1 MFVVCECMDSVM
13 HAKIMVKETILWV
26 WKLNSQLTLLQQ
38 RNKEIMLFSW
48 WTGLV
53 VRCSRTAI

>member
-1 MFVVCECMDSVM
+1 M
-13 HAKIMVKETILWV
+13 HARIMVKETILWV

-38 RNKEIMLFSW
+38 RNKEIILFSW

-53 VRCSRTAI
+53 VRCSQTAV